1 MRRGILSDES
11 IKFNYAE
18 FFPLDIGSGEAFST
32 TNLDHHIYTGIKS
45 VKNKKL
51 RQTHSRIPLYDIQN
65 YSQLGAPARK
75 QEATFNGVMNYRKN
89 IGSPNFTPNLEIGYK
104 MRQKAGT
111 APLIPHELTEQEKQ
125 AIANEPS
132 ASLTLKY
139 RDIVYGTAQVYH
151 SKATTNTPL
160 QYQFSPKQ
168 RHFLGKITDSQDEYV
183 NLLNSLQTGK
193 KQTNEEILEKLQ
205 KMYRNNTDDIKI
217 IEKAWNETKME
228 SLRPEMPEM
237 SVPEMPEMSQMPEEE
252 EG

>member
-1 MRRGILSDES
+1 MRKGVLSDEA
-11 IKFNYAE
+11 IKLNYPE
-18 FFPLDIGSGEAFST
+18 MFPLDIGSGEAFHNVS
-32 TNLDHHIYTGIKS
+32 LDHHIYTGIKS
-45 VKNKKL
+45 EKNKKL

-65 YSQLGAPARK
+65 YAQLGAPLRK
-75 QEATFNGVMNYRKN
+75 QEAIFSSVMNYRKN

-111 APLIPHELTEQEKQ
+111 APLIPHELTQKEKQ

-139 RDIVYGTAQVYH
+139 RDIVYSTAQVYH
-151 SKATTNTPL
+151 SKATSNTPL
-160 QYQFSPKQ
+160 QNQFTPKQ

-205 KMYRNNTDDIKI
+205 KMYRNNTEDIKI

-228 SLRPEMPEM
+228 SLRPEMPE
-237 SVPEMPEMSQMPEEE
+237 PEPEE
-252 EG
+252 

>member
-1 MRRGILSDES
+1 MRKGVLSDEA
-11 IKFNYAE
+11 IKLNYPE
-18 FFPLDIGSGEAFST
+18 MFPLDIGSGEAFHNVS
-32 TNLDHHIYTGIKS
+32 LDHHIYTGIKS
-45 VKNKKL
+45 EKNKKL

-65 YSQLGAPARK
+65 YSQLGTPMRK
-75 QEATFNGVMNYRKN
+75 QEAIFSSVMNYRKN

-111 APLIPHELTEQEKQ
+111 APLIPHELTQKEKQ

-139 RDIVYGTAQVYH
+139 RDIVYSTAQVYH
-151 SKATTNTPL
+151 SKATSNTPL
-160 QYQFSPKQ
+160 QNQFTPKQ

-205 KMYRNNTDDIKI
+205 KMYRNNTEDIKI

-228 SLRPEMPEM
+228 SLRPEMPE
-237 SVPEMPEMSQMPEEE
+237 PEPEE
-252 EG
+252 